1 MMPLLTALF
10 TAASEALKAYCKHTE
25 WKMKTHKETTINT
38 LEDEK
43 LRLADS
49 ATPTDKLRLEVIAAR
64 LKRAKDQ

>member
-10 TAASEALKAYCKHTE
+10 QAASDALKAYCKHTE
-25 WKMKTHKETTINT
+25 WKMKTHKETTINA

-43 LRLADS
+43 LTLADS
-49 ATPTDKLRLEVIAAR
+49 GTASDKLRLETICAR

>member
-1 MMPLLTALF
+1 MIPLITALI

-25 WKMKTHKETTINT
+25 WKMKTHKETTINA

-43 LRLADS
+43 LTLAAS
-49 ATPTDKLRLEVIAAR
+49 GTASDKLRLEIVAGR